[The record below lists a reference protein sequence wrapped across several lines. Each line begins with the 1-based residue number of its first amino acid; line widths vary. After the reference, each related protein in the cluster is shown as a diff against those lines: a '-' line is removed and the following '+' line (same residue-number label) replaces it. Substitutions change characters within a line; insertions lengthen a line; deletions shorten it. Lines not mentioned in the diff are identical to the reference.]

1 MPWPSVKKHKDW
13 FDENCSEISQL
24 LDEKQ
29 SAHKALLDDLS
40 SAAKKQAQRK
50 SIQQRLRHMD
60 S

>member
-29 SAHKALLDDLS
+29 SARKALLDDLS

-50 SIQQRLRHMD
+50 SIQQRLRHKD